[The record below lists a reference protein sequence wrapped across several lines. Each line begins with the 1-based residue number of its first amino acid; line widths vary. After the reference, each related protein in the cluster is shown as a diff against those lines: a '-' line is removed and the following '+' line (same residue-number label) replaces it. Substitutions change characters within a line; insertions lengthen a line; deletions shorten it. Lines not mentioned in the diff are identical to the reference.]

1 MNSFFFLPW
10 SDPFLL
16 RFDNIVEAMSKCVR
30 LVSGIGPANDA
41 HSIENSAVC
50 NMALQNK
57 LDSKVSE
64 AKLIEMLERTSA
76 GVSQARGEAAGK
88 ISIQRKRYNFDSD
101 SDDENDDDLL

>member
-1 MNSFFFLPW
+1 
-10 SDPFLL
+10 
-16 RFDNIVEAMSKCVR
+16 
-30 LVSGIGPANDA
+30 
-41 HSIENSAVC
+41 
-50 NMALQNK
+50 MALQNK